1 MAVWLLGYEVFCWL
15 ASVGTSLVWDS
26 EIESFS
32 IEIYAY
38 ADIEMKHAANQRGEN
53 VCGDIPDVK
62 AI

>member
-1 MAVWLLGYEVFCWL
+1 M
-15 ASVGTSLVWDS
+15 WDS